1 MNDCLKQI
9 RVSQRLKNMKATLPH
24 VFGTVSVILSSCHPV
39 KKSSFPHFLRTVS
52 MLFVLLL
59 ALSVP
64 GCKSSQGPS
73 ASQNAAKRL
82 DQLYR
87 AYLAGDL
94 EEARQSML
102 EATSILQTHPFP
114 KPSASAH
121 GLWLTYA
128 RLFVLEST
136 AGNDA
141 QADAYLIKARYWLLR
156 RSELTGDPEEQAVE
170 TADGV
175 TAEKCTEL
183 VHKWDNDFTGG
194 KGPRY
199 MQKQ

>member
-1 MNDCLKQI
+1 MNDCLKRI
-9 RVSQRLKNMKATLPH
+9 GVSQDSKTW
-24 VFGTVSVILSSCHPV
+24 TTWLSHL
-39 KKSSFPHFLRTVS
+39 LRTVS
-52 MLFVLLL
+52 VLFVLLF
-59 ALSVP
+59 ALSMP
-64 GCKSSQGPS
+64 GCKSSHGISSPQS
-73 ASQNAAKRL
+73 AGKRL

-94 EEARQSML
+94 DQARQSML
-102 EATSILQTHPFP
+102 ETAAILETHPFP

-121 GLWLTYA
+121 GLWLTYS

-156 RSELTGDPEEQAVE
+156 RSELAGDPEQKAVE
-170 TADGV
+170 AANDV
-175 TAEKCTEL
+175 SAEKCTEL
-183 VHKWDNDFTGG
+183 VHKWDNDSTGG

-199 MQKQ
+199 MQQQ